1 MSVFLR
7 NVAFHG
13 ILLDALFEPGNPDWR
28 KVYDLVSEGIKTG
41 VVQPLQTSVFDR
53 EDIENAFRFMAQGK
67 HVGKQLL
74 THVTQQAKD
83 SGSDKLLLN
92 VNKYNQATRFYERF
106 GFQVIAEEVID
117 IGNGFVMDD
126 YVMELRL

>member
-67 HVGKQLL
+67 HVGK
-74 THVTQQAKD
+74 V
-83 SGSDKLLLN
+83 
-92 VNKYNQATRFYERF
+92 
-106 GFQVIAEEVID
+106 VIKVI
-117 IGNGFVMDD
+117 INSF
-126 YVMELRL
+126 